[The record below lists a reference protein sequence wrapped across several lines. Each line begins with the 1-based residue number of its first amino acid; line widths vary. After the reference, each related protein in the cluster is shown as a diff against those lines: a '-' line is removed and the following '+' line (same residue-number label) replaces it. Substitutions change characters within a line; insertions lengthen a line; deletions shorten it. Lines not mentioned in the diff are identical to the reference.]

1 MKRNKLSDWRED
13 LREIVDVEPKTDKK
27 SERKIDTKEVKNKVV
42 INPQMTEAFEAMG
55 GTILEMEEVDEET
68 LEEKLS
74 KEEIEKMQDE
84 KDKKEGRVPG
94 RIKEDLSATQMKRAR
109 KEGEI
114 ARIDMKIAKEKK
126 KLSKDIQ
133 LEPVQE
139 KIDLKKADMGEVITD
154 FRKSDAPQFKGKSD
168 KKIQK
173 MAIAAKL
180 EAERGPQNEGLSIDD
195 QMRISRD
202 YNRKSPEE
210 RKAMNKK
217 VMGTVKK
224 VKQEKD
230 TRTDAQKMTDA
241 TGPRPGSRYR
251 GD

>member
-1 MKRNKLSDWRED
+1 MKRNRLSDWRED
-13 LREIVDVEPKTDKK
+13 LREIVDVELKTDKK
-27 SERKIDTKEVKNKVV
+27 SERKIDTKEVNNKVV
-42 INPQMTEAFEAMG
+42 VNPAMTEAFEQIGA
-55 GTILEMEEVDEET
+55 TILEMEEVDEET
-68 LEEKLS
+68 LKEKLS
-74 KEEIEKMQDE
+74 KEEMEKMQDE

-94 RIKEDLSATQMKRAR
+94 RIKEDL
-109 KEGEI
+109 
-114 ARIDMKIAKEKK
+114 
-126 KLSKDIQ
+126 
-133 LEPVQE
+133 VQE

-195 QMRISRD
+195 QMRISREAAKKRNPNPD
-202 YNRKSPEE
+202 H
-210 RKAMNKK
+210 KAIRAKMMKK
-217 VMGTVKK
+217 PLP
-224 VKQEKD
+224 KD
-230 TRTDAQKMTDA
+230 TRTDTQKMTDA

>member
-1 MKRNKLSDWRED
+1 MKRNRLSDWRED
-13 LREIVDVEPKTDKK
+13 LREIVDIEPKTDKK

-42 INPQMTEAFEAMG
+42 INPAMTEAFEQIGA
-55 GTILEMEEVDEET
+55 TILEMEEVDEET

-74 KEEIEKMQDE
+74 KEELEKMQDE

-94 RIKEDLSATQMKRAR
+94 RIKEDLAASQMKRAR

-114 ARIDMKIAKEKK
+114 ARIDMKIAKERK
-126 KLSKDIQ
+126 KLGKEAQ
-133 LEPVQE
+133 TQPVQE

-180 EAERGPQNEGLSIDD
+180 EADRGPQNEGLSIDD

-210 RKAMNKK
+210 KKAMNMKAL
-217 VMGTVKK
+217 GTIKK
-224 VKQEKD
+224 VKREKD

>member
-1 MKRNKLSDWRED
+1 MKRNRLSNWRED

-27 SERKIDTKEVKNKVV
+27 SERKIDTKKVQNKVV
-42 INPQMTEAFEAMG
+42 INPAMTEAFEKIGA
-55 GTILEMEEVDEET
+55 TILEMEEVDEET

-74 KEEIEKMQDE
+74 KEELEKMQDE

-94 RIKEDLSATQMKRAR
+94 RIKEDLAASQMKRAK

-114 ARIDMKIAKEKK
+114 ARIDMKIAKERK
-126 KLSKDIQ
+126 KLGKEAQ
-133 LEPVQE
+133 TQPVQE

-210 RKAMNKK
+210 KKAMNQKAL
-217 VMGTVKK
+217 GTIKK
-224 VKQEKD
+224 VKREKD

>member
-42 INPQMTEAFEAMG
+42 INPAMTEAFEQIGA
-55 GTILEMEEVDEET
+55 TILEMEEVDEET

-74 KEEIEKMQDE
+74 KEELEKMQDE

-94 RIKEDLSATQMKRAR
+94 RIKEDLAASQMKRAK

-114 ARIDMKIAKEKK
+114 ARIDMKIAKERK
-126 KLSKDIQ
+126 KLGKEVQ
-133 LEPVQE
+133 AQPVQE

-180 EAERGPQNEGLSIDD
+180 EADRGPQNEGLSIDD
-195 QMRISRD
+195 QMRISREAAKKRNPNPD
-202 YNRKSPEE
+202 H
-210 RKAMNKK
+210 KAIRAKMMKK
-217 VMGTVKK
+217 PLP
-224 VKQEKD
+224 KD